1 MAKREY
7 LTAMRRRYRKAGGR
21 ADKSRIL
28 DEICATTGY
37 NRKHAIRSMREPPRQ
52 TRSATRGRRPL
63 YRDPVL
69 LKALKA
75 IWMTGNLPCSK
86 RLKAMIPIWLPH
98 YEQLHGELDV
108 EIRDKLLAIS
118 PASIDR
124 LLSAPR
130 KTLRTKGRCTTK
142 PGGLLRAQIP
152 IQTAQWQQT
161 KPGFLEAD
169 TVSHCGGI
177 GSGQFAFTLDCV
189 DIATGWTEQ
198 RAIWCKGAEG
208 VRKQMRSIER
218 NLPFIL
224 LGFDADNGSE
234 FINETLMRHF
244 LSRQRPVVFTRS
256 RAYHKDDNAHVEQK
270 NWTHVRQWVGYQRIA
285 IPEAVAVLNSIY
297 ENEWR
302 LFHNLYCPS
311 VKLIEKRREGSK
323 LIRVHDAPK
332 TPYQRVM
339 ESAHVNDYNKRGLKE
354 IYEKTNPFT
363 LRRAIDTRFRKL
375 KKLLNSAEKK

>member
-7 LTAMRRRYRKAGGR
+7 LTAMRRRYREARCR

-37 NRKHAIRSMREPPRQ
+37 NRKHAIRSMREPPGR
-52 TRSATRGRRPL
+52 TRSATQGRRPL

-86 RLKAMIPIWLPH
+86 RLKAMIPIC
-98 YEQLHGELDV
+98 
-108 EIRDKLLAIS
+108 R
-118 PASIDR
+118 
-124 LLSAPR
+124 
-130 KTLRTKGRCTTK
+130 TTKGRCTTK
-142 PGGLLRAQIP
+142 PGGLLRDQIP
-152 IQTAQWQQT
+152 IQTAQWQQK
-161 KPGFLEAD
+161 KPSFLEAD

-218 NLPFIL
+218 NLPFVL

-270 NWTHVRQWVGYQRIA
+270 NWTHVRQWSAINASLSPKPLKCSTVSTKMSGDCSTISIA
-285 IPEAVAVLNSIY
+285 H
-297 ENEWR
+297 R
-302 LFHNLYCPS
+302 
-311 VKLIEKRREGSK
+311 
-323 LIRVHDAPK
+323 
-332 TPYQRVM
+332 
-339 ESAHVNDYNKRGLKE
+339 
-354 IYEKTNPFT
+354 
-363 LRRAIDTRFRKL
+363 
-375 KKLLNSAEKK
+375 

>member
-7 LTAMRRRYRKAGGR
+7 LAAMRRRYRCTEKR
-21 ADKSRIL
+21 AEKSRIL

-37 NRKHAIRSMREPPRQ
+37 DRKHAIRSMGEPRRRPSSSRP
-52 TRSATRGRRPL
+52 GRRPI
-63 YRDPVL
+63 YRDPSL

-86 RLKAMIPIWLPH
+86 RLKAMLPIWLPH
-98 YEQLHGELDV
+98 YEQSYGSLDEGV
-108 EIRDKLLAIS
+108 REKLLAIS

-124 LLSAPR
+124 VLSAPR
-130 KTLRTKGRCTTK
+130 SKYKNKGRCTTK

-169 TVSHCGGI
+169 TVSHCGGV

-198 RAIWCKGAEG
+198 RAIWCKNAKE
-208 VRKQMRSIER
+208 VLKQMRSIER
-218 NLPFIL
+218 NLPFPL
-224 LGFDADNGSE
+224 LGFDSDNGSE

-244 LSRQRPVVFTRS
+244 LSRHRPVLFTRS

-270 NWTHVRQWVGYQRIA
+270 NWTHVRQWIGYGRIDT
-285 IPEAVAVLNSIY
+285 PDAVELLNSVY

-311 VKLIEKRREGSK
+311 MKLIEKRREGSK
-323 LIRVHDAPK
+323 LIRVHDTPK

-339 ESAHVNDYNKRGLKE
+339 ESEHVSDYKKRGVKE

-363 LRRAIDTRFRKL
+363 LRRAIETRFKKL
-375 KKLLNSAEKK
+375 KKLLNS